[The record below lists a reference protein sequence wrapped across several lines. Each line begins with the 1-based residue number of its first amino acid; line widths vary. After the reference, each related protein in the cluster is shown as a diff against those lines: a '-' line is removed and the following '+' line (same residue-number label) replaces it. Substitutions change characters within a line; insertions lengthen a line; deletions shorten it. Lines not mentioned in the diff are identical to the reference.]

1 MFGSKILIRLLKR
14 LSKAIQGIKPWAHQ
28 KVYIYAN
35 LIACSMKKNVSLK
48 DIANQVG
55 VSVSLV
61 SYVLNGHAK
70 KMRVGE
76 EVARQ
81 IKDTAEKL
89 HYQPNQIAKSL
100 KSKKSQT
107 IGLIVGEIHYR
118 FTTGIVRAI
127 ELEAKKNGYTVII
140 GNSHEELGSLRE
152 LIHVLINRQVDG
164 LIIVAAENAESEIQY
179 LKKKEVP
186 FVLIDRNFPTVESNF
201 IGIDNYRIAYQAV
214 EYLIRQ
220 GCRRIAFINYDTT
233 FFHLNERSRGYLEAL
248 KDHGLAPAGAAAQGA
263 DGQTGR
269 AWLREIGKPSYEQ
282 DISAAIREL
291 MSTEVGCDAVFC
303 ATDTLAITSL
313 KNLISLKINIPDDVA
328 FISFDEAEAF
338 GLFQVPVTHYR
349 QPLEEIGVSAV
360 EMLLE
365 EILDGKED
373 GRDVKQDGR
382 DAKLKKWRQVYLDST
397 LVVGKSCRE

>member
-1 MFGSKILIRLLKR
+1 VIGRGAGCVGRCGKLK
-14 LSKAIQGIKPWAHQ
+14 SN
-28 KVYIYAN
+28 AN

-61 SYVLNGHAK
+61 SYVLNGHEK

-76 EVARQ
+76 EIARQ
-81 IKDTAEKL
+81 IKETAEQL

-127 ELEAKKNGYTVII
+127 ELEAKKNGYTVVI
-140 GNSHEELGSLRE
+140 GNSHEDLGSLRE

-164 LIIVAAENAESEIQY
+164 LIIVAAENAESEIEY

-186 FVLIDRNFPTVESNF
+186 FVLIDRNFPSVESNF
-201 IGIDNYRIAYQAV
+201 IGIDNYRIAYRAV

-220 GCRRIAFINYDTT
+220 GCRRIAFVNYDTT
-233 FFHLNERSRGYLEAL
+233 FFHLKERSRGYLEAL
-248 KDHGLAPAGAAAQGA
+248 KDHGLMGDRPLAPGDGGRGGQADQESQGNQV
-263 DGQTGR
+263 GTG
-269 AWLREIGKPSYEQ
+269 WLREIRKPHYEQ
-282 DISAAIREL
+282 DVAAAVREL
-291 MSTEVGCDAVFC
+291 TSPGVGCDGIFF
-303 ATDTLAITSL
+303 ATDTLAITGL
-313 KNLISLKINIPDDVA
+313 KNLISLRVNIPEDVA
-328 FISFDEAEAF
+328 FLSFDEAEAF
-338 GLFQVPVTHYR
+338 ALFQVPVTHYR

-365 EILDGKED
+365 EIQEGKED
-373 GRDVKQDGR
+373 NRDVKP
-382 DAKLKKWRQVYLDST
+382 KKWRQLYLDST
-397 LVVGKSCRE
+397 LVAGKSCRE

>member
-1 MFGSKILIRLLKR
+1 VRCGKVKIN
-14 LSKAIQGIKPWAHQ
+14 
-28 KVYIYAN
+28 AN

-61 SYVLNGHAK
+61 SYVLNGHEK

-76 EVARQ
+76 EIARQ
-81 IKDTAEKL
+81 IKATAERL

-127 ELEAKKNGYTVII
+127 ELEAKKNGYTVVI
-140 GNSHEELGSLRE
+140 GNSHEDLGSLRE

-164 LIIVAAENAESEIQY
+164 LIIVAAENAESEIEY

-186 FVLIDRNFPTVESNF
+186 FVLIDRNFPSVESNF
-201 IGIDNYRIAYQAV
+201 IGIDNYRIAYRAV

-220 GCRRIAFINYDTT
+220 GCRRIAFVNYDTT
-233 FFHLNERSRGYLEAL
+233 FFHLKERSRGYLEAL
-248 KDHGLAPAGAAAQGA
+248 KDHGLASDGPLASGDGGRGGQA
-263 DGQTGR
+263 DQVSTG
-269 AWLREIGKPSYEQ
+269 WLREIRKPFYEQ
-282 DISAAIREL
+282 DVAAAVREL
-291 MSTEVGCDAVFC
+291 TSPGVDCDAIFF
-303 ATDTLAITSL
+303 ATDTLAITGL
-313 KNLISLKINIPDDVA
+313 KNLISLRLNIPEDVA
-328 FISFDEAEAF
+328 FMSFDEAEAF
-338 GLFQVPVTHYR
+338 ALFQVPVTHYR

-365 EILDGKED
+365 EIQEGKED
-373 GRDVKQDGR
+373 NRDVKP
-382 DAKLKKWRQVYLDST
+382 KKWRQLYLDST
-397 LVVGKSCRE
+397 LVAGKSCRE

>member
-1 MFGSKILIRLLKR
+1 MRNVKIN
-14 LSKAIQGIKPWAHQ
+14 
-28 KVYIYAN
+28 AN

-61 SYVLNGHAK
+61 SYVLNGHEK

-76 EVARQ
+76 EIARQ
-81 IKDTAEKL
+81 IKETAERMN
-89 HYQPNQIAKSL
+89 YQPNQIAKSL

-127 ELEAKKNGYTVII
+127 ELEAKKNGYTVVI
-140 GNSHEELGSLRE
+140 GNSHEDLGSLRE

-164 LIIVAAENAESEIQY
+164 LIIVAAENAESEIEY

-186 FVLIDRNFPTVESNF
+186 FVLIDRNFPSVESNF
-201 IGIDNYRIAYQAV
+201 IGIDNYRIAYRAV

-220 GCRRIAFINYDTT
+220 GCRRIAFVNYDTT
-233 FFHLNERSRGYLEAL
+233 FFHLKERSRGYLEAL
-248 KDHGLAPAGAAAQGA
+248 KDHGLADRAG
-263 DGQTGR
+263 TG
-269 AWLREIGKPSYEQ
+269 WLREIRKPFYEQ
-282 DISAAIREL
+282 DVAAAVQEL
-291 MSTEVGCDAVFC
+291 TSPGVGCDGIFF
-303 ATDTLAITSL
+303 ATDTLAITGL
-313 KNLISLKINIPDDVA
+313 KNLISLKINIPSDIA
-328 FISFDEAEAF
+328 FMSFDEAEAF
-338 GLFQVPVTHYR
+338 ALFQVPVTHYR

-365 EILDGKED
+365 EIQEGKED
-373 GRDVKQDGR
+373 NRDVKP
-382 DAKLKKWRQVYLDST
+382 KKWRQLYLDST
-397 LVVGKSCRE
+397 LVIGKSCRE

>member
-1 MFGSKILIRLLKR
+1 VRCGKVKIN
-14 LSKAIQGIKPWAHQ
+14 
-28 KVYIYAN
+28 AN

-61 SYVLNGHAK
+61 SYVLNGHEK

-76 EVARQ
+76 EIARQ
-81 IKDTAEKL
+81 IKETAERL

-127 ELEAKKNGYTVII
+127 ELEAKKNGYTVVI
-140 GNSHEELGSLRE
+140 GNSHEDLGSLRE

-164 LIIVAAENAESEIQY
+164 LIIVAAENAESEIEY
-179 LKKKEVP
+179 LKKKEIP
-186 FVLIDRNFPTVESNF
+186 FVLIDRNFPSVESNF
-201 IGIDNYRIAYQAV
+201 IGIDNYRIAYRAV

-220 GCRRIAFINYDTT
+220 GCRRIAFVNYDTT
-233 FFHLNERSRGYLEAL
+233 FFHLKERSRGYLEAL
-248 KDHGLAPAGAAAQGA
+248 KDNGLAGDGPFAPGFGTG
-263 DGQTGR
+263 DGGLGGQTDQAGR
-269 AWLREIGKPSYEQ
+269 GWLREIRKPFYEQ
-282 DISAAIREL
+282 DVAAAVREL
-291 MSTEVGCDAVFC
+291 TSPDVGCDAIFF
-303 ATDTLAITSL
+303 ATDTLAITGL
-313 KNLISLKINIPDDVA
+313 KNLISLRVNIPKDVA
-328 FISFDEAEAF
+328 FMSFDEAEAF
-338 GLFQVPVTHYR
+338 ALFQVPVTHLR

-365 EILDGKED
+365 EIQEGKED
-373 GRDVKQDGR
+373 NRDVKP
-382 DAKLKKWRQVYLDST
+382 KKWRQLYLDST
-397 LVVGKSCRE
+397 LVEGKSCRE

>member
-1 MFGSKILIRLLKR
+1 MVRNVKIN
-14 LSKAIQGIKPWAHQ
+14 
-28 KVYIYAN
+28 AN

-61 SYVLNGHAK
+61 SYVLNGHEK

-76 EVARQ
+76 EIARQ
-81 IKDTAEKL
+81 IKATAERMN
-89 HYQPNQIAKSL
+89 YQPNQIAKSL

-127 ELEAKKNGYTVII
+127 ELEAKKNGYTVVI
-140 GNSHEELGSLRE
+140 GNSHEDLGSLRE

-164 LIIVAAENAESEIQY
+164 LIIVAAENAESEVEY

-186 FVLIDRNFPTVESNF
+186 FVLIDRNFPSVESNF
-201 IGIDNYRIAYQAV
+201 IGIDNYRIAYKAV

-248 KDHGLAPAGAAAQGA
+248 KDHGLAGQTDQGGDADRADQGGQADQAGAG
-263 DGQTGR
+263 
-269 AWLREIGKPSYEQ
+269 WLREIRKPFYEE
-282 DISAAIREL
+282 DVAAAVREL
-291 MSTEVGCDAVFC
+291 TSPEIACDGIFF
-303 ATDTLAITSL
+303 ATDTLAITGL
-313 KNLISLKINIPDDVA
+313 KNLISLKINIPSDIA
-328 FISFDEAEAF
+328 FLSFDEAEAF
-338 GLFQVPVTHYR
+338 ALFQVPVTHYR

-365 EILDGKED
+365 EIHEGKED
-373 GRDVKQDGR
+373 NRDVKP
-382 DAKLKKWRQVYLDST
+382 KKWRQLYLDST
-397 LVVGKSCRE
+397 LVIGKSCRE

>member
-1 MFGSKILIRLLKR
+1 
-14 LSKAIQGIKPWAHQ
+14 
-28 KVYIYAN
+28 
-35 LIACSMKKNVSLK
+35 MKKNVSLK

-76 EVARQ
+76 DVAQQ
-81 IKDTAEKL
+81 IIETAQRL

-127 ELEAKKNGYTVII
+127 ELEAKKNGYTVVI
-140 GNSHEELGSLRE
+140 GNSHEDLGSLHE

-164 LIIVAAENAESEIQY
+164 LIIVAAENAEEEIEY

-186 FVLIDRNFPTVESNF
+186 FVLIDRNFPSVESNF
-201 IGIDNYRIAYQAV
+201 IGIDNYRVAYQAV

-220 GCRRIAFINYDTT
+220 GCRRIAFVNYETT
-233 FFHLNERSRGYLEAL
+233 FFHLKERSRGYLDAL
-248 KDHGLAPAGAAAQGA
+248 KDYGLAPAGEATA
-263 DGQTGR
+263 DGGP
-269 AWLREIGKPSYEQ
+269 AGHGWLREIRKPFYDQ
-282 DISAAIREL
+282 DVAAAVREVTSPDSA
-291 MSTEVGCDAVFC
+291 CDGIFF
-303 ATDTLAITSL
+303 ATDTLAITGL
-313 KNLISLKINIPDDVA
+313 KNLINLKINIPADIA
-328 FISFDEAEAF
+328 FMSFDEAEAF
-338 GLFQVPVTHYR
+338 ALFQVPVTHYR
-349 QPLEEIGVSAV
+349 QPLEEMGISAV

-365 EILDGKED
+365 EIRDGKED
-373 GRDVKQDGR
+373 NME
-382 DAKLKKWRQVYLDST
+382 AKPKKWRQLHLDST
-397 LVVGKSCRE
+397 LVIGKSCRE

>member
-1 MFGSKILIRLLKR
+1 MKIN
-14 LSKAIQGIKPWAHQ
+14 
-28 KVYIYAN
+28 AN

-61 SYVLNGHAK
+61 SYVLNGHEK

-76 EVARQ
+76 EIARQ
-81 IKDTAEKL
+81 IKATAERL

-127 ELEAKKNGYTVII
+127 ELEAKKNGYTVVI
-140 GNSHEELGSLRE
+140 GNSHEDLGSLRE

-164 LIIVAAENAESEIQY
+164 LIIVAAENAESEIEY

-186 FVLIDRNFPTVESNF
+186 FVLIDRNFPSVESNF
-201 IGIDNYRIAYQAV
+201 IGIDNYRIAYRAV
-214 EYLIRQ
+214 EYLILQ
-220 GCRRIAFINYDTT
+220 GCRRIAFVNYDTT
-233 FFHLNERSRGYLEAL
+233 FFHLKERSRGYLQAL
-248 KDHGLAPAGAAAQGA
+248 KDHGLAGDGGSSEPGDGERGDQGGQAGQAIQAG
-263 DGQTGR
+263 TG
-269 AWLREIGKPSYEQ
+269 WLREIRKPFYEQ
-282 DISAAIREL
+282 DVAAAVREL
-291 MSTEVGCDAVFC
+291 TSPGVGCDGIFF
-303 ATDTLAITSL
+303 ATDTLAITGL
-313 KNLISLKINIPDDVA
+313 KNLISLRVNIPEDVA
-328 FISFDEAEAF
+328 FMSFDEAEAF
-338 GLFQVPVTHYR
+338 ALFQVPVTHYR

-365 EILDGKED
+365 EIQEGKED
-373 GRDVKQDGR
+373 NRDVKP
-382 DAKLKKWRQVYLDST
+382 KKWRQLYLDST

>member
-1 MFGSKILIRLLKR
+1 
-14 LSKAIQGIKPWAHQ
+14 
-28 KVYIYAN
+28 
-35 LIACSMKKNVSLK
+35 MKKNVSLK

-76 EVARQ
+76 EIARQ

-140 GNSHEELGSLRE
+140 GNSHEELGSLHE

-164 LIIVAAENAESEIQY
+164 LIIVAAENAEAEIEY

-201 IGIDNYRIAYQAV
+201 IGIDNYRIAYEAV

-220 GCRRIAFINYDTT
+220 GCRNIAFINYDTT
-233 FFHLNERSRGYLEAL
+233 FFHLKERSRGYLEAL
-248 KDHGLAPAGAAAQGA
+248 KDHGLVTAL
-263 DGQTGR
+263 
-269 AWLREIGKPSYEQ
+269 LREIGKPSYEQ
-282 DISAAIREL
+282 DIAATIREL
-291 MSTEVGCDAVFC
+291 VSPEVGCDAVFC

-313 KNLISLKINIPDDVA
+313 KNLISLKVNIPDDVA

-365 EILDGKED
+365 EILDVKPDVRDGKTD
-373 GRDVKQDGR
+373 SRDTKP
-382 DAKLKKWRQVYLDST
+382 KKWRQVYLQST
-397 LVVGKSCRE
+397 LVTGKSCRE

>member
-1 MFGSKILIRLLKR
+1 
-14 LSKAIQGIKPWAHQ
+14 
-28 KVYIYAN
+28 
-35 LIACSMKKNVSLK
+35 MKKNVSLK

-70 KMRVGE
+70 KMRVGDD
-76 EVARQ
+76 VAQQ
-81 IKDTAEKL
+81 IMATAQRL

-140 GNSHEELGSLRE
+140 GNSHEELASLHE

-164 LIIVAAENAESEIQY
+164 LIIVAAEHAEPEIEY
-179 LKKKEVP
+179 LKKKEIP

-201 IGIDNYRIAYQAV
+201 IGIDNYRIAYNAI

-220 GCRRIAFINYDTT
+220 GCKKIAFINYETT
-233 FFHLNERSRGYLEAL
+233 FFHLKERSRGYLEAL
-248 KDHGLAPAGAAAQGA
+248 RDHGLAPAASPAAAAAGA
-263 DGQTGR
+263 SHTP
-269 AWLREIGKPSYEQ
+269 AAPLLREIRKPSYEQ
-282 DISAAIREL
+282 DMADTIREL
-291 MSTEVGCDAVFC
+291 TTIGCDGMFF
-303 ATDTLAITSL
+303 ATDTLAITGL
-313 KNLISLKINIPDDVA
+313 MNLMSLKINVPGDVA
-328 FISFDEAEAF
+328 FMSFDEAEAF
-338 GLFQVPVTHYR
+338 ALFQVPVTHYR

-360 EMLLE
+360 EMVLE
-365 EILDGKED
+365 EIRDGKEESRD
-373 GRDVKQDGR
+373 G
-382 DAKLKKWRQVYLDST
+382 KLRKWRQLYLDST
-397 LVVGKSCRE
+397 LVVGESCREKG